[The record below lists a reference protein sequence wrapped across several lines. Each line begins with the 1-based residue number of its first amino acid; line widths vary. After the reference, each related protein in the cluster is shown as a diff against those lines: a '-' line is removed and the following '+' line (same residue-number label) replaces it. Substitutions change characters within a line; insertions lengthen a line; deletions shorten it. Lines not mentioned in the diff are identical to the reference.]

1 MSPSATSSGSLQII
15 ESFRL
20 WDENDFEYGI
30 FSILSIAP
38 AQASVI
44 MILAG
49 KRYSRRHCTAS
60 FSENVV
66 VAGTSYQMLT
76 WDQALFSFRFENY
89 IPAGSGSL

>member
-20 WDENDFEYGI
+20 WDENDFEYGRI

-49 KRYSRRHCTAS
+49 KRDSRRHCTAS

-66 VAGTSYQMLT
+66 VRGTSYQM
-76 WDQALFSFRFENY
+76 
-89 IPAGSGSL
+89 